1 MAEMNI
7 PFKMPNPVN
16 LGRHTDVMFAIG
28 AVMVIMMLIIPLP
41 TMILDLLLVVNIV
54 ISLLI
59 LLMVLSIK
67 SANDFSVFPSVL
79 LIMTAFRLALNVST
93 TRAILSQGASFDGR
107 VITAFANFVVS
118 GNVVVGVVIFIIL
131 IIVQFIVITKGA
143 TRVSEVAAR
152 FALDSMPSK
161 MMAVESELQAGA
173 ITDKEAE
180 EKRKKI
186 RGESDFYG
194 TMDGA
199 SKFVQGDVI
208 AGLIITVINI
218 VGGLVI
224 GMTMRG
230 ETFNQA
236 IDVYTR
242 FTIGD
247 GLVTQIPAFFMSFAT
262 GLLVTRSS
270 SEDNLS
276 TQIAVQIFAKPK
288 NLFIGAGF
296 ALFLMFLPG
305 FPKIALFV
313 ISLALFFAGY
323 TLKKEQKEL
332 GINEDGT
339 KAETPEQT
347 QQGPLDVGDLLKVE
361 KVELS
366 VGTSLI
372 PLALEQEGGDLINRI
387 SRVRRELALEIGL
400 AVPPVRIVD
409 NQAIEPD
416 EYTIS
421 INGIEMAKNF
431 VRPNMLLA
439 LNSESKEKPTE
450 EAEMVKEP
458 AFGLPAYWIKVD
470 ERHDAEQK
478 KFTLFEPS
486 TVIATHFSE
495 IIKRNANLIL
505 GREEVQK
512 MLDRIKDENKA
523 LVSEILA
530 AKPHNESPL
539 GYIQKVLQNLLQ
551 EELPIKNNISIL
563 EGIADAISV
572 MGSEQA
578 TELVRSRLSPQI
590 SQMIADADKNIKVIT
605 FSQQLQNN
613 IAQNLINTGNLQG
626 SQMIAM
632 GFESMQNLIKNIK
645 DAIKLA
651 NESGVS
657 EIIFLCSPAIRKP
670 LYQFI
675 AKNIGKYKVV
685 STAEIMQGYNVQG
698 VAIIK

>member
-551 EELPIKNNISIL
+551 EELPIKNNIAIL

-613 IAQNLINTGNLQG
+613 IAQNLVNTGNLQG